1 MPYVPLKNSF
11 FAIPSATLATP
22 ATVHNQNS
30 QSVAT
35 VATVA
40 REVAKNE
47 NVSAISIASCE
58 ADDCAPETDPVFWQG
73 VADERNAAA
82 GARGGD
88 DRYCGCQR
96 VATGQGR
103 NKSTGITTW
112 VCDDC
117 SEPPAAPVVVADRQR
132 DAARRNRQA
141 AKAGITDRWCGCG
154 ALATLAIGRVKPSA
168 GNPDGVE
175 HWLCDEC
182 FDSRKAA

>member
-82 GARGGD
+82 AARGGD
-88 DRYCGCQR
+88 DRRGAQLGLGSR
-96 VATGQGR
+96 R
-103 NKSTGITTW
+103 
-112 VCDDC
+112 
-117 SEPPAAPVVVADRQR
+117 
-132 DAARRNRQA
+132 ARRSRSPHR
-141 AKAGITDRWCGCG
+141 D
-154 ALATLAIGRVKPSA
+154 GRLRPADCVRRP
-168 GNPDGVE
+168 G
-175 HWLCDEC
+175 W
-182 FDSRKAA
+182 